1 VNASHVSPYGRI
13 GSSWKRD
20 GNKLEWNV
28 EIPANTTA
36 TVKLPLDFHVQV
48 AAGQAG
54 IHSVEEA
61 DGKLVVELGSGK
73 YVFMSE

>member
-1 VNASHVSPYGRI
+1 LQSPP
-13 GSSWKRD
+13 
-20 GNKLEWNV
+20 NT
-28 EIPANTTA
+28 PAP
-36 TVKLPLDFHVQV
+36 VKLPLDFHVQV
-48 AAGQAG
+48 DAGQAG

>member
-1 VNASHVSPYGRI
+1 MMRYRWSAVF
-13 GSSWKRD
+13 
-20 GNKLEWNV
+20 
-28 EIPANTTA
+28 PANTTA

-48 AAGQAG
+48 DAGQAG